1 MHVRYSR
8 VRERNWAALSGIEI
22 ALSAAIGWGQRRGD
36 LEHAG
41 TSFTHERSTKKRAR
55 SSSLGK
61 KEGKP
66 PDSQKIIRIGKSKN
80 EKREQRSIESRNAR
94 AQRMEMACPRY
105 EKRAKSFEDKQGLGG
120 SKERDE
126 RTEQTERRAARGKS
140 TGKDFFQPRT
150 RASIHETYGFSAR
163 LMGTDTRGPIQWE
176 LLMMLCWRERPASGY
191 ELGELLLATGVVA
204 GNNFGRAGAEWR
216 RGQGRSSVCAA
227 RQSFMLHHGTILR
240 KREKDALL
248 GVYSVQ
254 CLRLHRAKGS
264 GRLFSPLC
272 YGQRVQVQYRTD
284 RRKRS
289 GNADERHQT
298 AISIAEDLDEPV
310 PEKASEDMERRQGGL
325 GTAERA
331 I

>member
-1 MHVRYSR
+1 MPPFIHVL
-8 VRERNWAALSGIEI
+8 REGKGDRNWAALSGLEI
-22 ALSAAIGWGQRRGD
+22 ALSAAIGWGQDGEISSTPAHRSPTNVPRKASEIELSRKERAKATG
-36 LEHAG
+36 
-41 TSFTHERSTKKRAR
+41 FTKNHQDRQKQKR
-55 SSSLGK
+55 K
-61 KEGKP
+61 
-66 PDSQKIIRIGKSKN
+66 
-80 EKREQRSIESRNAR
+80 AR
-94 AQRMEMACPRY
+94 A
-105 EKRAKSFEDKQGLGG
+105 DKQGLDG